1 MCDVPKH
8 VPRLVLFNDFDLA
21 EHLSLM
27 QNMHSESN
35 GRAESFVKHNTA
47 WKLGIRS
54 LPEMMSKSSRIKLD
68 ETSGPRF
75 MPPLSYSHWYFF
87 SIRRRSTSE
96 RWCYPRAMSTSM
108 AAPLTTSKSSWTVRL
123 RPVTMSLSY
132 IMYNIGMRDG
142 WSETASAAQNHCV
155 LAINSVHINNCNSK
169 TNATRPISIKKW
181 RLRRQGYQLFL
192 CKKEGFV
199 PL

>member
-1 MCDVPKH
+1 MCGVPKH

-21 EHLSLM
+21 EHLSWV

-35 GRAESFVKHNTA
+35 GRAESIAKHNTS
-47 WKLGIRS
+47 WTLGIRS

-108 AAPLTTSKSSWTVRL
+108 AALSLLQNRLGRSDFVPWRCRYHTSCIILVCAMADPRVLRRL
-123 RPVTMSLSY
+123 
-132 IMYNIGMRDG
+132 
-142 WSETASAAQNHCV
+142 
-155 LAINSVHINNCNSK
+155 K
-169 TNATRPISIKKW
+169 TLVFWQEIRFISRISIQQPMQ
-181 RLRRQGYQLFL
+181 RDQFPSNN
-192 CKKEGFV
+192 EGRPGRAILIF
-199 PL
+199 

>member
-21 EHLSLM
+21 EHLSWV

-35 GRAESFVKHNTA
+35 GRAESIVKHNIS

-75 MPPLSYSHWYFF
+75 MPPLSYSHWYFLAF
-87 SIRRRSTSE
+87 AGDRLANDDAIQGPCQLRWLPLSLLQNRLGRSDFVPWRCRYHTSCIILVCAMADPRLLRRLKTIVFWQEIRF
-96 RWCYPRAMSTSM
+96 
-108 AAPLTTSKSSWTVRL
+108 
-123 RPVTMSLSY
+123 
-132 IMYNIGMRDG
+132 
-142 WSETASAAQNHCV
+142 
-155 LAINSVHINNCNSK
+155 
-169 TNATRPISIKKW
+169 ISIISTQK
-181 RLRRQGYQLFL
+181 
-192 CKKEGFV
+192 
-199 PL
+199 PM